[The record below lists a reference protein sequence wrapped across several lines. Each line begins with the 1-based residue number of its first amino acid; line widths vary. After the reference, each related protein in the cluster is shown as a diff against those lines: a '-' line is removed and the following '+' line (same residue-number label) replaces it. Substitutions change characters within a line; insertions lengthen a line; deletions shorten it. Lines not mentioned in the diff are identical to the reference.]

1 MTEENKEQLRK
12 WLRDAVAARGT
23 LLRSVR
29 FPDQTFVREGGE
41 MDFPTDALEQAWRVV
56 SDTFEVLRAQRF
68 PPTRLSW
75 VYDRAVLHCVQRT
88 DGAMLGVFSVRKAS
102 GVDGEALNRF
112 LNEFQIL
119 ALANPPAQ
127 TGSK

>member
-12 WLRDAVAARGT
+12 WLPASVAARGM

-29 FPDQTFVREGGE
+29 FPDQTFVREGAE
-41 MDFPTDALEQAWRVV
+41 KDFSTDALEQAWRVV

-102 GVDGEALNRF
+102 GVDSEALNRF
-112 LNEFQIL
+112 LNEFLGL
-119 ALANPPAQ
+119 ALAEQTAQ
-127 TGSK
+127 AESK

>member
-12 WLRDAVAARGT
+12 WLRAGVAARGT

-29 FPDQTFVREGGE
+29 FPDQTFVSEGAE
-41 MDFPTDALEQAWRVV
+41 KDFPTDALAQAWRVV

-75 VYDRAVLHCVQRT
+75 VYERAVLHCVQRT
-88 DGAMLGVFSVRKAS
+88 DGVMLGVFSRRKTS
-102 GVDGEALNRF
+102 EVDGEGLNRF
-112 LNEFQIL
+112 LNEFQGL
-119 ALANPPAQ
+119 ALANPAQ
-127 TGSK
+127 TDSK